1 MTHTPSPRKR
11 KRTVKVLL
19 AVVALTV
26 VAAAAGMWRAVF
38 GPSLQ
43 APEEGLAVYVP
54 TGTTPQQLV
63 ELLRPHLRHTFLLE
77 TMTDYASRRRGQVH
91 PGKFVLPQGLSTY
104 RTVKTFFTEHG
115 VEVNVRFNATDRL
128 EKIAGAVARQIEAD
142 SVALMAVFRD
152 PARLDSLGLDTL
164 TVSSLFI
171 PNTYRFYWN
180 TSAEEFFERMCR
192 EYDRF
197 WNASRLEKAEAIGMS
212 PLEVTTLAS
221 IVQAETAKVDER
233 PVVAGLYMNRLDK
246 GIRLQSDPTVIFAM
260 RLAGRQDTIRR
271 VYLSDLKIDS
281 PYNTYKHKGLP
292 PSPINIPDISSIDA
306 VLDYTRHNYIY
317 MCASVERF
325 GYHEF
330 AAGSAQ
336 HNRNRRAYIRWLN
349 EKNIK

>member
-1 MTHTPSPRKR
+1 MEIQVKDIAKSYGGLKAVDRITFDINRGEVYGIIGPNGAGKTTLMEIMLGLRR
-11 KRTVKVLL
+11 QDGGTVTIQGLDSAPAKDTIVELIFDAGAEMDNRL
-19 AVVALTV
+19 VP
-26 VAAAAGMWRAVF
+26 AAG
-38 GPSLQ
+38 
-43 APEEGLAVYVP
+43 
-54 TGTTPQQLV
+54 
-63 ELLRPHLRHTFLLE
+63 
-77 TMTDYASRRRGQVH
+77 
-91 PGKFVLPQGLSTY
+91 
-104 RTVKTFFTEHG
+104 RT
-115 VEVNVRFNATDRL
+115 
-128 EKIAGAVARQIEAD
+128 
-142 SVALMAVFRD
+142 
-152 PARLDSLGLDTL
+152 
-164 TVSSLFI
+164 LFI

-197 WNASRLEKAEAIGMS
+197 WNASRREKAEAIGMS